1 MNDRKR
7 RLVVE
12 TLMAVERGGY
22 SNLVFDSLIS
32 DTDLSSDEVSFAAA
46 VFYGSLERQ
55 TTSDFILDKFLKKG
69 IDKLDPEIRAVLR
82 SGVFQLIFSD
92 NIPAYAAIDE
102 SVKLAKSFKKS
113 SAASLINA
121 VLRKV
126 SAYDVNAHKGISDNV
141 KRLSI
146 TCSVS
151 LELAKMMYEQYGQRA
166 FEILRNGFGGRK
178 MQLRVNTL
186 KTMPSEV
193 VRMLTDRGFD
203 AEESEPSGA
212 VTVSSGRVVQTDLFS
227 SGLIRPQS
235 AAAQTVVKALDP
247 KERMTVVDTCSA
259 PGGKALTIVQEMRD
273 TGRVFAFDSSE
284 SRLNLVK
291 RAAEREGIRSI
302 IPKVVDAVSP
312 DKSLFNSADRV
323 LCDVPCSG
331 FGEMAS
337 KPEIRLKQ
345 PASNDLFEL
354 QFSILSESSK
364 YLRTGGILV
373 YSTCTLDRRENE
385 GVVRRFLSENQ
396 NFTPLHR
403 EFFGFE
409 SCDGDFLIS
418 LPGNDNKEGF
428 FIATLRR
435 LW

>member
-1 MNDRKR
+1 MTDRKR
-7 RLVVE
+7 RLVIE
-12 TLMAVERGGY
+12 ALMAVERGGY
-22 SNLVFDSLIS
+22 SNLVFDNLIS
-32 DTDLSSDEVSFAAA
+32 DTDLSSDEISFATAL
-46 VFYGSLERQ
+46 FYGSLERQ
-55 TTSDFILDKFLKKG
+55 TTSDYILDKFLKKG
-69 IDKLDPEIRAVLR
+69 INKLDPEIRAILR
-82 SGVFQLIFSD
+82 SGVFQLIFSN

-113 SAASLINA
+113 SASSLINA

-126 SAYDVNAHKGISDNV
+126 STYDLKEHENISDNV

-151 LELAKMMYEQYGQRA
+151 LELAKMMYEQYGERA
-166 FEILRNGFGGRK
+166 FEILRNCFGGRK

-186 KTMPSEV
+186 KKTPAEV
-193 VRMLTDRGFD
+193 AGMLRNRGFD

-227 SGLIRPQS
+227 SGLVRPQS
-235 AAAQTVVKALDP
+235 ATAQTVVKAVDP
-247 KERMTVVDTCSA
+247 KEYMTVVDTCSA
-259 PGGKALTIVQEMRD
+259 PGGKALTIAQEMKD
-273 TGRVFAFDSSE
+273 TGKVFAFDSSE
-284 SRLNLVK
+284 NRLNLVK
-291 RAAEREGIRSI
+291 SAAEREGIRSI
-302 IPKVVDAVSP
+302 IPRVVDAVNP
-312 DKSLFNSADRV
+312 DRSLFNSAERV

-337 KPEIRLKQ
+337 KPEIRLKR
-345 PASNDLFEL
+345 PASNDLFDL

-364 YLRTGGILV
+364 YLKIEGVLV

-396 NFTPLHR
+396 NFTPVHR
-403 EFFGFE
+403 GFFGFE
-409 SCDGDFLIS
+409 SCDEDFLIS
-418 LPGNDNKEGF
+418 LPGADNKEGF